1 MNCSIIKASKVLLF
15 LKKTAE
21 LYIET
26 RMKSSTFWLRLMG
39 LKSNIICD
47 IAEDLRLPGVDIGV
61 IIFESGN
68 SNLFVS
74 SGFISVA
81 SSMTGTATRFTTICT
96 PSA

>member
-15 LKKTAE
+15 SKMTAE

-26 RMKSSTFWLRLMG
+26 RMKISTFWLRLMG

-47 IAEDLRLPGVDIGV
+47 IADDLRLPGVDIGV